1 MAELADSE
9 LFVKFMPITAMRWLF
24 KHSMG
29 MAGGVMDSAMSI
41 RIALLMAVKFPSSDS
56 SLAVK
61 KAFDV
66 ARSAQQ
72 LMDNLRLPR
81 GPLVKLSSS
90 CLAMNVILLV
100 GVKSLRKL

>member
-1 MAELADSE
+1 MCSGLEENLAELADSK
-9 LFVKFMPITAMRWLF
+9 LFVEFMPTTAMQWLF

-29 MAGGVMDSAMSI
+29 MAGGVVDSAMSI

-72 LMDNLRLPR
+72 LLDNLSLLQ
-81 GPLVKLSSS
+81 GSLVKLFLN
-90 CLAMNVILLV
+90 CLAMNVIIF
-100 GVKSLRKL
+100 